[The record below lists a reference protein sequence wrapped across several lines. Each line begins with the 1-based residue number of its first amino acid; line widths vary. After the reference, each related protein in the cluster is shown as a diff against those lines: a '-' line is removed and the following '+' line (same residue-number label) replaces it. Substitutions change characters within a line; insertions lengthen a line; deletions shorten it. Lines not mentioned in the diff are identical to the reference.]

1 MPAIV
6 YPCNPNAP
14 EIPEGHYSRLSPR
27 AKGDWDPFEPAA
39 LEALAEQMK
48 DSHER
53 RTERGKRK
61 IGKTTMPS
69 GYVYFGQFIDH
80 DITRD
85 NRAPE
90 NAIPCVEEIDNFRT
104 ARLDL
109 EILYGKIP
117 ESVPCIYE
125 GDGERLKLGPTLE
138 AQGIDGRPISS
149 SLDDLPRVLDGGS
162 KGTAILIDPRNDE
175 NLIVAQLHVLFAKFH
190 NLALEL
196 IRNQPALSPE
206 PPKSLLDRTRRF
218 VTWHYQWLVIN
229 DFLPRVVREEVL
241 SDIKK
246 AGSQPRL
253 FKRWY
258 TPKKDGVVSLPVEFT
273 VAAFRFG
280 HSAVRSGYDLNDYV
294 GGGNA
299 MQIIQMTKR
308 GRGIITQ
315 LPANWVISWRKFFWG
330 VPGELNL
337 AAETDTN
344 ISEMLYDLPK
354 QTAEAFRFQPQFRLA
369 DLPPGEKMM
378 PTLPATT
385 LKRGSNIRLPS
396 GEEFATS
403 FGYDPIDPCILF
415 PDQKDFFESK
425 LNGRTPLWYY
435 LLREAAV
442 EPNAEPP
449 MCGLQLQKL
458 GTIGSRIV
466 AETLYQLLYADGES
480 IFNAGRGWEPPE
492 FNFGPNGR
500 CWRIRS
506 MSDLARFVERSS

>member
-14 EIPEGHYSRLSPR
+14 EIPEGHYSRLCPR
-27 AKGDWDPFEPAA
+27 AKGDFWDRFEPAA

-48 DSHER
+48 DSPER

-90 NAIPCVEEIDNFRT
+90 NAIPCVEEIQNFRT

-109 EILYGKIP
+109 EVLYGKSP

-138 AQGIDGRPISS
+138 AQGPDGPIRS

-196 IRNQPALSPE
+196 IRNQPELSPE
-206 PPKSLLDRTRRF
+206 PPNSLLDRTRRF

-258 TPKKDGVVSLPVEFT
+258 APKRDAIVSLPVEFT

-299 MQIIQMTKR
+299 TQIIRMTKR
-308 GRGIITQ
+308 GGGIVTQ

-354 QTAEAFRFQPQFRLA
+354 QTAEAFRFQSQFRLA

-415 PDQKDFFESK
+415 PDQKDFFESN

-442 EPNAEPP
+442 EPNLEPVIG
-449 MCGLQLQKL
+449 GLQLQKL
-458 GTIGSRIV
+458 GSVGSRIV
-466 AETLYQLLYADGES
+466 AETLYQLLHADGES
-480 IFNAGRGWEPPE
+480 IFNAGRDWEPPL
-492 FNFGPNGR
+492 FNFGANGR
-500 CWRIRS
+500 RWRIRS
-506 MSDLARFVERSS
+506 MSDLAMFVERSS

>member
-1 MPAIV
+1 MPESV

-14 EIPEGHYSRLSPR
+14 EIPEGHYSRLCPR
-27 AKGDWDPFEPAA
+27 ARRDWDEFEPAA
-39 LEALAEQMK
+39 LEGLAEQMK
-48 DSHER
+48 DSHVR
-53 RTERGKRK
+53 RTERGKHKLGR
-61 IGKTTMPS
+61 TTMPS

-85 NRAPE
+85 NRPPE
-90 NAIPCVEEIDNFRT
+90 KAIPCVEEIQNFRT
-104 ARLDL
+104 AKLDL
-109 EILYGKIP
+109 ETLYGKIP

-125 GDGERLKLGPTLE
+125 EDRERLKLGTTLE
-138 AQGIDGRPISS
+138 AQDTDRRPIFS
-149 SLDDLPRVLDGGS
+149 SLDDLPRVLDGNG

-196 IRNQPALSPE
+196 IRNLPPE
-206 PPKSLLDRTRRF
+206 PPTTLLGRTRRF

-229 DFLPRVVREEVL
+229 DFLPCVVRDEVL

-246 AGSQPRL
+246 PGSQPRL

-258 TPKKDGVVSLPVEFT
+258 TPRKDTGISLPVEFT

-294 GGGNA
+294 GGKSA
-299 MQIIQMTKR
+299 SEIIRMTKR
-308 GRGIITQ
+308 GGGIDTQ
-315 LPANWVISWRKFFWG
+315 LPADWVISWRKFFWG

-354 QTAEAFRFQPQFRLA
+354 QTAEAFRFQSQFQLK
-369 DLPPGEKMM
+369 DFHPGEKMI
-378 PTLPATT
+378 PTLPETT

-396 GEEFATS
+396 GEEFARS
-403 FGYDPIDPCILF
+403 FGYDPLDPCVLF
-415 PDQKDFFESK
+415 PDQKDFFESELK
-425 LNGRTPLWYY
+425 GRTPLWYY
-435 LLREAAV
+435 LLREAAA
-442 EPNAEPP
+442 EPNPEPVIG
-449 MCGLQLQKL
+449 GLQLQKL
-458 GTIGSRIV
+458 GSIGSRIV
-466 AETLYQLLYADGES
+466 AETLYQLLHADGES

-500 CWRIRS
+500 RWRIRS
-506 MSDLARFVERSS
+506 MSSLARFVEESS